1 MEIRAAIAK
10 GRRPVAPTDPEAEWS
25 KVKMLA
31 DLGSGKDP
39 LASVQVAAF
48 VLCPHMAEG
57 KLWSLPLL

>member
-1 MEIRAAIAK
+1 M
-10 GRRPVAPTDPEAEWS
+10 APTDPEAEWS